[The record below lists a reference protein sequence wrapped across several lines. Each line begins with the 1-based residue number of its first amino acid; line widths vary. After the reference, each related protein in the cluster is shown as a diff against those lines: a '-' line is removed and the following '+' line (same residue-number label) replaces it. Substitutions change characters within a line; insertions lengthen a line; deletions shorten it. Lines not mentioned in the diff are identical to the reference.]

1 MGRPGPTAVRYNVLR
16 QLSGLATA
24 IPRWAWKCPLGP
36 KPVERWTAML
46 PMGVGRILG
55 IELDL
60 VAPSTLQSSG
70 ACPSAQI
77 GEACEV
83 GGSGVIRAASALL
96 G

>member
-1 MGRPGPTAVRYNVLR
+1 
-16 QLSGLATA
+16 
-24 IPRWAWKCPLGP
+24 
-36 KPVERWTAML
+36 ML
-46 PMGVGRILG
+46 PNEVARILG
-55 IELDL
+55 IGLDR
-60 VAPSTLQSSG
+60 VAPSTLRSSG